1 MSETKF
7 NEITENDDF
16 ENKPYKKLITIG
28 ICSRFYLFIIY
39 SGIFKMLSMIL
50 LGSSNKKYS
59 EDGIGLFGFSPN
71 LVKFSFMQSIYKYL
85 GFIIFGIIFHFF
97 KSVGKA
103 EKKIKINVNNLKN
116 HYSLI
121 YTTKNKYVSI
131 YTIKMLLLTT
141 VSFIFFTEVKK
152 FLYKYGLQ
160 FSNFW
165 TIEILWTYYFLKK
178 YFIVDYYKHHKIA
191 IIFIISSGSI
201 FLLAASFLPNSLNA
215 ANPRTAYE
223 NVKNFTGSYYYCF
236 LITAFFVFLS
246 CNLGFS
252 RAVAKALMEIDFI
265 SPYAIITSY
274 GIFGFI
280 VCLIASIIS
289 YKIDYSDNLVDYFS
303 SLKLDLDQGKKYKF
317 YAEIFGVSI
326 SYAFICFMEITFE
339 ILTIYYLNPFYVLMT
354 DAFYFLIIKLIE
366 FLMNMPD
373 DKLFIIHF
381 ILAEIPEILVTLGYM
396 VFLEIIELNFCG
408 LNKNL
413 RTAIIEKGE
422 DEFKILSNSLGKR
435 EISIDIDDDYY
446 YNDTNDVN
454 NEKEEEHN
462 QKIKIEMNLK
472 NDN

>member
-121 YTTKNKYVSI
+121 YTTKNKYVSK

-165 TIEILWTYYFLKK
+165 TIEILWTYYFVKK
-178 YFIVDYYKHHKIA
+178 YFVVDYYKHHKFA

-215 ANPRTAYE
+215 QHPRTAYE
-223 NVKNFTGSYYYCF
+223 NVKNFTGSYYFCF
-236 LITAFFVFLS
+236 LITAFFAFLS

-252 RAVAKALMEIDFI
+252 RAVSKALMEIDFI
-265 SPYAIITSY
+265 SPYFMIICY
-274 GIFGFI
+274 GILGFI

-303 SLKLDLDQGKKYKF
+303 SLKSDLDQGKKYKF

-339 ILTIYYLNPFYVLMT
+339 ILTIFYLNPFYVLMT

-366 FLMNMPD
+366 FLMNIPD

-413 RTAIIEKGE
+413 KSTIIQKGE
-422 DEFKILSNSLGKR
+422 DEFKATLNSFEKR
-435 EISIDIDDDYY
+435 ELSFELGDDYY
-446 YNDTNDVN
+446 YNYDVN
-454 NEKEEEHN
+454 NKKDEEIN
-462 QKIKIEMNLK
+462 DKIKIELNSK
-472 NDN
+472 NGN